1 MKTIPDQDEEFVK
14 IKVILLEDYMYQKL
28 GLHVDKYLA
37 KSRSILANI
46 KWDITI
52 GESLMQNKIK
62 VEELI
67 DNDITKFASEEMKE
81 KRKKHEQDQLDK
93 SWADYGIESKID
105 KTNGIYTCPKCKSKA
120 TDFYLMQT
128 RSSDEPMT
136 TFCTCYSCGKNWK
149 F

>member
-1 MKTIPDQDEEFVK
+1 MMKQIPDQDEEFVK

-28 GLHVDKYLA
+28 GLHVDKYLS

-46 KWDITI
+46 KRDISI

-67 DNDITKFASEEMKE
+67 DDDITMFASEEMKE

-93 SWADYGIESKID
+93 S
-105 KTNGIYTCPKCKSKA
+105 
-120 TDFYLMQT
+120 
-128 RSSDEPMT
+128 
-136 TFCTCYSCGKNWK
+136 
-149 F
+149 